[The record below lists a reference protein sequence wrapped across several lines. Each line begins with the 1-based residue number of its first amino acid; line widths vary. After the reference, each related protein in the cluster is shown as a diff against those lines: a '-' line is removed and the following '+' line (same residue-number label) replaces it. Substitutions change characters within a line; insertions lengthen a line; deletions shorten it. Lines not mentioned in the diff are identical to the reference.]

1 MHMCK
6 RPSPHLG
13 AKPASG
19 RKVCGLKDKRTRKKE
34 QEEVSGGNNMLMDM
48 EGEEVRHKEEKG
60 PRAASAWHSQRGAE
74 QKRREK
80 QLAAHTPAGQGLQE
94 F

>member
-1 MHMCK
+1 
-6 RPSPHLG
+6 
-13 AKPASG
+13 
-19 RKVCGLKDKRTRKKE
+19 
-34 QEEVSGGNNMLMDM
+34 MLMDM
-48 EGEEVRHKEEKG
+48 EGEEVRRQEEKG
-60 PRAASAWHSQRGAE
+60 SRAASAWHSQRGAE